1 MSADIVTTL
10 GMLIYLHER
19 PQGATLA
26 ELTTH
31 FQFPSWK
38 RTLDYLWD
46 ANLAETAD
54 FDVPFELELPERGAC
69 AGSTAPA
76 DTAGRSGSTEL
87 PENMAE
93 ANTVAGPESRV
104 YLRSMTDDPVIPFTL
119 DDAMVVAAL
128 LDAARD
134 VTAPGPAA
142 ATLTATRAALGEAV
156 REAGYE
162 GALWPP
168 TRPAADAATME
179 AVHAALEGG
188 CYLDFSYERALS
200 DPLPHA
206 RAGREHVIPL
216 VILAGDAPLLRAL
229 TEQGLRHFR
238 LDRITA
244 ARPGAKLSRS
254 ERAAARRALA
264 EVEKNEKAQ
273 RSRGENT
280 WEPSGTDVRI
290 TVTGASRWVA
300 ETLPGARLREANDE
314 LSTANARGEGNAL
327 STTNARGESN
337 EDHGN
342 ANAHGIANARDGE
355 ELLTIEVRARSL
367 PWLVSLLVQIDDVI
381 ALEPPEVA
389 RAVADY
395 CARLRAQEGDAAATP
410 AIREHT
416 PESTPEGEQ

>member
-1 MSADIVTTL
+1 MSTDIVTTL

-26 ELTTH
+26 ELTAH

-76 DTAGRSGSTEL
+76 DSAAGACAAEL
-87 PENMAE
+87 PENMAQ
-93 ANTVAGPESRV
+93 ADTVAGPESRV

-188 CYLDFSYERALS
+188 CYLDFNYERAFN

-206 RAGREHVIPL
+206 RAGHEHVIPL
-216 VILAGDAPLLRAL
+216 VILAGDAPLLRTL

-254 ERAAARRALA
+254 ERAEARRALA

-273 RSRGENT
+273 RARGENT

-300 ETLPGARLREANDE
+300 ETLPGARLREANEE
-314 LSTANARGEGNAL
+314 LGIADKRGDA
-327 STTNARGESN
+327 N

-342 ANAHGIANARDGE
+342 ANALSTANARAGE

-367 PWLVSLLVQIDDVI
+367 PWLVSLLVQIDDVV

-395 CARLRAQEGDAAATP
+395 CTRLRAQEGDAAATP

>member
-1 MSADIVTTL
+1 

-300 ETLPGARLREANDE
+300 ETLPGARLREANEE
-314 LSTANARGEGNAL
+314 LGIA
-327 STTNARGESN
+327 NARGESN
-337 EDHGN
+337 EELS
-342 ANAHGIANARDGE
+342 APNARGEENTLGPAHARASE

-367 PWLVSLLVQIDDVI
+367 PWLVSLLVQIDDVV

>member
-1 MSADIVTTL
+1 MSTDIVTTL
-10 GMLIYLHER
+10 GMLLYLHEH

-26 ELTTH
+26 ELTAH

-54 FDVPFELELPERGAC
+54 FDIPFELELPERA
-69 AGSTAPA
+69 APA
-76 DTAGRSGSTEL
+76 VRVAELDSEVTPGGAEL
-87 PENMAE
+87 PENASE
-93 ANTVAGPESRV
+93 PGAAAGPDTRV
-104 YLRSMTDDPVIPFTL
+104 YLRSMTDDPVVPFTL

-142 ATLTATRAALGEAV
+142 TTLAATRAALGEAV
-156 REAGYE
+156 REAGYD
-162 GALWPP
+162 GALWPSS
-168 TRPAADAATME
+168 RPAADAATME
-179 AVHAALEGG
+179 AVHAALQGG
-188 CYLDFSYERALS
+188 FYLDFNYERAVTE
-200 DPLPHA
+200 PFPHA
-206 RAGREHVIPL
+206 SAGLEHVIPL

-229 TEQGLRHFR
+229 TAQGLRHFR

-254 ERAAARRALA
+254 ERAAARKALA
-264 EVEKNEKAQ
+264 EVEKNEKTQ
-273 RSRGENT
+273 RTRGEAT
-280 WEPSGTDVRI
+280 WEPRGTEVRI

-300 ETLPGARLREANDE
+300 ETLPGARVREADE
-314 LSTANARGEGNAL
+314 ELGIAEARG
-327 STTNARGESN
+327 
-337 EDHGN
+337 
-342 ANAHGIANARDGE
+342 GE

-389 RAVADY
+389 RAVACY
-395 CARLRAQEGDAAATP
+395 CARLRAQQGDDAAACVCH
-410 AIREHT
+410 EG
-416 PESTPEGEQ
+416 TPEGER

>member
-1 MSADIVTTL
+1 MSTDIVTTL

-26 ELTTH
+26 ELTAH

-46 ANLAETAD
+46 ANLAETAY
-54 FDVPFELELPERGAC
+54 FDVPFELELPERDAC
-69 AGSTAPA
+69 AGSAAQA
-76 DTAGRSGSTEL
+76 DTAGHSGSTEL
-87 PENMAE
+87 PENMAQ
-93 ANTVAGPESRV
+93 ADTAAGPESRV

-119 DDAMVVAAL
+119 DDAM
-128 LDAARD
+128 
-134 VTAPGPAA
+134 
-142 ATLTATRAALGEAV
+142 AV
-156 REAGYE
+156 REAGYD

-254 ERAAARRALA
+254 ERAEARRALA

-273 RSRGENT
+273 RARGENT

-300 ETLPGARLREANDE
+300 ETLPGARLREANEE
-314 LSTANARGEGNAL
+314 LGIA
-327 STTNARGESN
+327 NARGESN
-337 EDHGN
+337 EELS
-342 ANAHGIANARDGE
+342 APNARGEENTLGPAHARASE

-367 PWLVSLLVQIDDVI
+367 PWLVSLLVQIDDVV

>member
-1 MSADIVTTL
+1 MSTDIVTTL

-19 PQGATLA
+19 PRGATLA
-26 ELTTH
+26 ELTAH

-38 RTLDYLWD
+38 RTLDHLWD

-69 AGSTAPA
+69 A
-76 DTAGRSGSTEL
+76 
-87 PENMAE
+87 ENP
-93 ANTVAGPESRV
+93 AGPESRV

-134 VTAPGPAA
+134 VTAPGPAS

-229 TEQGLRHFR
+229 TKQGLRHFR

-273 RSRGENT
+273 RARGENT

-300 ETLPGARLREANDE
+300 ETLPGARLREANEE
-314 LSTANARGEGNAL
+314 LSTANTRGDANEEHGTTTARGEGNAL
-327 STTNARGESN
+327 ST
-337 EDHGN
+337 
-342 ANAHGIANARDGE
+342 ANTRGE

-367 PWLVSLLVQIDDVI
+367 PWLVSLLVQIDDVV

-416 PESTPEGEQ
+416 PESTPEGER

>member
-1 MSADIVTTL
+1 
-10 GMLIYLHER
+10 
-19 PQGATLA
+19 
-26 ELTTH
+26 
-31 FQFPSWK
+31 
-38 RTLDYLWD
+38 
-46 ANLAETAD
+46 
-54 FDVPFELELPERGAC
+54 
-69 AGSTAPA
+69 
-76 DTAGRSGSTEL
+76 
-87 PENMAE
+87 
-93 ANTVAGPESRV
+93 
-104 YLRSMTDDPVIPFTL
+104 
-119 DDAMVVAAL
+119 
-128 LDAARD
+128 
-134 VTAPGPAA
+134 
-142 ATLTATRAALGEAV
+142 ALGEAV
-156 REAGYE
+156 REAGYD

-254 ERAAARRALA
+254 ERAEARRALA

-273 RSRGENT
+273 RARGENT

-300 ETLPGARLREANDE
+300 ETLPGARLREANEE
-314 LSTANARGEGNAL
+314 LGIA
-327 STTNARGESN
+327 NARGESN
-337 EDHGN
+337 EELS
-342 ANAHGIANARDGE
+342 APNARGEENTLGPAHARASE

-367 PWLVSLLVQIDDVI
+367 PWLVSLLVQIDDVV

>member
-10 GMLIYLHER
+10 GMLLYLHER

-26 ELTTH
+26 ELTAH

-69 AGSTAPA
+69 AGSAAQA
-76 DTAGRSGSTEL
+76 DTAGRSGSAEL
-87 PENMAE
+87 PENMAQ
-93 ANTVAGPESRV
+93 ANTAAGPESRV

-134 VTAPGPAA
+134 VSAPGPAA
-142 ATLTATRAALGEAV
+142 TTLTATRAALGEAV

-168 TRPAADAATME
+168 SRPAADAATMK
-179 AVHAALEGG
+179 AVQAALQGG
-188 CYLDFSYERALS
+188 FYLDFSYERALS

-229 TEQGLRHFR
+229 TEHGLRHFR

-254 ERAAARRALA
+254 ERAAARRVLA
-264 EVEKNEKAQ
+264 EVEKKEKKQ
-273 RSRGENT
+273 RTRGEDT
-280 WEPSGTDVRI
+280 WEPNGTDVRI
-290 TVTGASRWVA
+290 IVTGASRWVA
-300 ETLPGARLREANDE
+300 ETLPGARVRDANE
-314 LSTANARGEGNAL
+314 EPC
-327 STTNARGESN
+327 
-337 EDHGN
+337 
-342 ANAHGIANARDGE
+342 IANACGEVNMLGAPNARGE

-367 PWLVSLLVQIDDVI
+367 PWLVSLLVQIDDVV
-381 ALEPPEVA
+381 ALEPSEVA

-395 CARLRAQEGDAAATP
+395 CARLRANEGDDAATP
-410 AIREHT
+410 AIREYT
-416 PESTPEGEQ
+416 LESTPEGER

>member
-1 MSADIVTTL
+1 MSTDIVTTL

-26 ELTTH
+26 ELTAH

-69 AGSTAPA
+69 AGSTAQA
-76 DTAGRSGSTEL
+76 DSAADACAPEL

-156 REAGYE
+156 REAGYD

-168 TRPAADAATME
+168 TRPAADEATME
-179 AVHAALEGG
+179 AVHAALESGL
-188 CYLDFSYERALS
+188 YLDFSYERALS
-200 DPLPHA
+200 DPRPHA
-206 RAGREHVIPL
+206 RAGHERVIPL

-229 TEQGLRHFR
+229 TDQGLRHFR

-244 ARPGAKLSRS
+244 ARPGTKLSRS
-254 ERAAARRALA
+254 KRAAARRALA

-273 RSRGENT
+273 RARGENT

-300 ETLPGARLREANDE
+300 ETLPGARLREANEE
-314 LSTANARGEGNAL
+314 LSTANALSAAKTRGDANEEHG
-327 STTNARGESN
+327 TTNECGP
-337 EDHGN
+337 
-342 ANAHGIANARDGE
+342 ANARAGE

-395 CARLRAQEGDAAATP
+395 CARLRANEGDDAAMLAS
-410 AIREHT
+410 RENT
-416 PESTPEGEQ
+416 PESTPEGER

>member
-1 MSADIVTTL
+1 MSTDIVTTL
-10 GMLIYLHER
+10 GMLLYLHER

-26 ELTTH
+26 ELTAH

-54 FDVPFELELPERGAC
+54 FDVPFELELPESDAC
-69 AGSTAPA
+69 AGSAAQA
-76 DTAGRSGSTEL
+76 DTASRSGSAEL
-87 PENMAE
+87 PENMAQ
-93 ANTVAGPESRV
+93 ANTAAGPESRV
-104 YLRSMTDDPVIPFTL
+104 YLRSMTDDPIIPFTL

-134 VTAPGPAA
+134 VSAPGPAA
-142 ATLTATRAALGEAV
+142 TTLTATRAALGEAV

-168 TRPAADAATME
+168 SRPAADAATMK
-179 AVHAALEGG
+179 AVQAALQGG
-188 CYLDFSYERALS
+188 FYLDFSYERALS

-229 TEQGLRHFR
+229 TEHGLRHFR

-254 ERAAARRALA
+254 ERAAARRVLA
-264 EVEKNEKAQ
+264 EVEKKEKTQ
-273 RSRGENT
+273 RTRGEDT
-280 WEPSGTDVRI
+280 WEPNGTDVRI
-290 TVTGASRWVA
+290 IVTGASRWVA
-300 ETLPGARLREANDE
+300 ETLPGARVRDANE
-314 LSTANARGEGNAL
+314 EPCIANARGEENVLHNAD
-327 STTNARGESN
+327 ARR
-337 EDHGN
+337 
-342 ANAHGIANARDGE
+342 AE

-367 PWLVSLLVQIDDVI
+367 PWLVSLLVQIDDVV
-381 ALEPPEVA
+381 ALEPLEVA

-395 CARLRAQEGDAAATP
+395 CARLRANEGDDAATP

-416 PESTPEGEQ
+416 LESTPEGER

>member
-1 MSADIVTTL
+1 MSTDIVTTL
-10 GMLIYLHER
+10 GMLLYLHER
-19 PQGATLA
+19 PEGASLA
-26 ELTTH
+26 ELTAH

-54 FDVPFELELPERGAC
+54 FDIPFELELPERAAS
-69 AGSTAPA
+69 AGRVAES
-76 DTAGRSGSTEL
+76 DTAG
-87 PENMAE
+87 
-93 ANTVAGPESRV
+93 GPESRV

-142 ATLTATRAALGEAV
+142 TTLTATRNALGEAV

-179 AVHAALEGG
+179 AVHAALQGG
-188 CYLDFSYERALS
+188 CYLDFNYERAVAE
-200 DPLPHA
+200 PFAHA
-206 RAGREHVIPL
+206 KAGHEHVIPL

-229 TEQGLRHFR
+229 TAQGLRHFR

-244 ARPGAKLSRS
+244 ARPGAKLNRS
-254 ERAAARRALA
+254 ERAAARKALA
-264 EVEKNEKAQ
+264 EVEKSEKVQ
-273 RSRGENT
+273 RTRGEDT
-280 WEPSGTDVRI
+280 WEPRGTQVRI

-300 ETLPGARLREANDE
+300 ETLPGARVREADE
-314 LSTANARGEGNAL
+314 ELGIAEARG
-327 STTNARGESN
+327 
-337 EDHGN
+337 
-342 ANAHGIANARDGE
+342 GE

-367 PWLVSLLVQIDDVI
+367 SWLVSLLVQIDDVI
-381 ALEPPEVA
+381 ALEPPAVA
-389 RAVADY
+389 RAVGRY
-395 CARLRAQEGDAAATP
+395 CARLRAQKGDDAAACVSD
-410 AIREHT
+410 
-416 PESTPEGEQ
+416 ESAPEGER

>member
-1 MSADIVTTL
+1 MSTDIVTTL
-10 GMLIYLHER
+10 GMLLYLHER

-26 ELTTH
+26 ELTAH

-69 AGSTAPA
+69 AGSAAQA
-76 DTAGRSGSTEL
+76 DIAGRSGSAEL
-87 PENMAE
+87 PENMAQ
-93 ANTVAGPESRV
+93 ANTAAGPESRV

-134 VTAPGPAA
+134 VSAPGPAA
-142 ATLTATRAALGEAV
+142 TTLTATRAALGEAV

-168 TRPAADAATME
+168 SRPAADAATME
-179 AVHAALEGG
+179 AVQAALQGG
-188 CYLDFSYERALS
+188 FYFDFSYERALS

-229 TEQGLRHFR
+229 TEHGLRHFR

-254 ERAAARRALA
+254 ERAAARRVLA
-264 EVEKNEKAQ
+264 EVEKKEKTQ
-273 RSRGENT
+273 RTRGEDT
-280 WEPSGTDVRI
+280 WEPNGTDVRI
-290 TVTGASRWVA
+290 IVTGASRWVA
-300 ETLPGARLREANDE
+300 ETLPGARVRDANE
-314 LSTANARGEGNAL
+314 EPCIANARGEVNTLGAP
-327 STTNARGESN
+327 NAR
-337 EDHGN
+337 
-342 ANAHGIANARDGE
+342 GE

-367 PWLVSLLVQIDDVI
+367 PWLVSLLVQIDDVV
-381 ALEPPEVA
+381 ALEPSEVA

-395 CARLRAQEGDAAATP
+395 CARLRANEGDDAATP

-416 PESTPEGEQ
+416 LESTPEGER